1 MAYCPQASLSHL
13 LNPTPPQGRVTL
25 TLAFKG
31 LLQYRHQYAPGDG
44 RAQGLSEAGAW
55 HIESVP
61 NQGGTNLDVQIAR
74 SEWYEDVVAKLGIG
88 TYLVTHMYLPF
99 GLPAWK
105 ATLDHLDA
113 AAAAVVNANPAAV
126 FSECRAAIDALPGD
140 KTNIFAAIPEGK
152 KRDAIDALTKAVGQ
166 YLHSG
171 RHVVPNT
178 GGQLGG
184 ESPVDQRDAAF
195 VYHTTKLLMSHIAAL
210 TLS

>member
-88 TYLVTHMYLPF
+88 NYLVTHVSLSF
-99 GLPAWK
+99 GLPAGK

-113 AAAAVVNANPAAV
+113 AAG
-126 FSECRAAIDALPGD
+126 R
-140 KTNIFAAIPEGK
+140 
-152 KRDAIDALTKAVGQ
+152 RGQ
-166 YLHSG
+166 RQSG
-171 RHVVPNT
+171 RSVLRMPGCDRRPARRQDEHLRRHTGRQEAGCDRRIDEGSRPVPPLRPPRRPEHWRPARRRVPRRPKGCGIRLPHHKT
-178 GGQLGG
+178 AD
-184 ESPVDQRDAAF
+184 VAYCR
-195 VYHTTKLLMSHIAAL
+195 SHA
-210 TLS
+210 